1 MSDRKAE
8 LERKKQRLEQMR
20 KERQE
25 KERAR
30 STRQTDEAPKPA
42 QSQDLR
48 AETDELLKD
57 LGIPPSGPKSSSPS
71 PTHSNKSASDTE
83 AKQVIVTTSR
93 KPKVKL
99 SVAKV
104 SETSIP
110 PKENVSYSKETQTAI
125 LEPLDKEGR
134 NPWDY
139 YENLSDGDSS
149 RRGGS
154 QYSSPLH
161 GSHGSPRFI
170 HHDFE
175 WEDEFDDEDEDGETD
190 SMAAQPQTPTSS
202 KMPHVEMVAPKQTQE
217 DLDKKEE
224 KPVPELS
231 EEEKLQILNSEDFQ
245 TFFSKSARL
254 VERMLTEEVDI
265 YTDYSGGDNE
275 GKDDESAGDRLKLNR
290 IFYDERW
297 SKHRTNTSLDWSKQH
312 PELLLAS
319 YNTNEDSPHDPDGVA
334 LIWNMKFKKQTP
346 EYVFHCQSAIM
357 SSCFAEFHPNLIVGG
372 TYSGQIVLWDNRVN
386 KRTPIQR
393 TPLSAAAHTHPVYC
407 VNVVGTQNAHNL
419 ISVSTDGKM
428 CSWSLDMLAQPQ
440 DSMELHFKQSKSV
453 AVTCFS
459 FLSGD
464 VNNFVVGS
472 EECTVYTACRH
483 GSKAGISEG
492 FEGHHGP
499 ITGID
504 CHKVPGQIDFSPYF
518 LTSSFDWTIKLW
530 SIKEQKFLHS
540 FEDNSDYIYD
550 VKWSPTHPALFASAD
565 GNGKLDLWNLNNDT
579 EVPTTSITID
589 NNACLN
595 HVRWHE
601 TGSHIAAGDD
611 IGRIHLYDVAE
622 TVAAPKGNEWSKFAK
637 TLQEMKQQA
646 TEREEE
652 AMSLSTMTSPLR

>member
-99 SVAKV
+99 SVTKV

-125 LEPLDKEGR
+125 LEPLDKEGK

-139 YENLSDGDSS
+139 YVLT
-149 RRGGS
+149 
-154 QYSSPLH
+154 Y
-161 GSHGSPRFI
+161 
-170 HHDFE
+170 
-175 WEDEFDDEDEDGETD
+175 DDPMGHTDEDGAKLIPWQH
-190 SMAAQPQTPTSS
+190 SHRHQHHLRCHMLKWWHQNRR
-202 KMPHVEMVAPKQTQE
+202 
-217 DLDKKEE
+217 KKIWTRR
-224 KPVPELS
+224 K
-231 EEEKLQILNSEDFQ
+231 KNQ

>member
-25 KERAR
+25 KERSR
-30 STRQTDEAPKPA
+30 STRQPEDVPKQA

-57 LGIPPSGPKSSSPS
+57 LGIPPAGSKSSSPS
-71 PTHSNKSASDTE
+71 PTHSNKSTSDSE
-83 AKQVIVTTSR
+83 VKQVIITTSGR
-93 KPKVKL
+93 KPRGKL
-99 SVAKV
+99 SVVKV

-110 PKENVSYSKETQTAI
+110 PKENVAYSKETQTTI
-125 LEPLDKEGR
+125 VEPLDKEGR
-134 NPWDY
+134 SPWEY
-139 YENLSDGDSS
+139 YVLT
-149 RRGGS
+149 
-154 QYSSPLH
+154 Y
-161 GSHGSPRFI
+161 
-170 HHDFE
+170 
-175 WEDEFDDEDEDGETD
+175 DDHLGHTDEDGETD
-190 SMAAQPQTPTSS
+190 SMAAQPHTPTSR
-202 KMPHVEMVAPKQTQE
+202 KMPHVEMVAPKQTKE
-217 DLDKKEE
+217 DLDKNEE
-224 KPVPELS
+224 KQLPELS
-231 EEEKLQILNSEDFQ
+231 EEEKLQILMSDEFQ
-245 TFFSKSARL
+245 SFFNRSTRL
-254 VERMLTEEVDI
+254 IERVLTEDVDI
-265 YTDYSGGDNE
+265 FTDYSGGDNQ
-275 GKDDESAGDRLKLNR
+275 GKDDELAGDRLKLNR
-290 IFYDERW
+290 VFYDERW

-319 YNTNEDSPHDPDGVA
+319 YNSNEDSPHDPDGVA
-334 LIWNMKFKKQTP
+334 LIWNMKYKKTTP
-346 EYVFHCQSAIM
+346 EYVFHCQSPIM

-440 DSMELHFKQSKSV
+440 DSMELHYKQSKSV

-483 GSKAGISEG
+483 GSKAGISDG

-530 SIKEQKFLHS
+530 SIKEQKYLHS
-540 FEDNSDYIYD
+540 FEDNSDYVYD
-550 VKWSPTHPALFASAD
+550 VKWSPTHPALFASVD

-579 EVPTTSITID
+579 EVPTTSVMVD

-595 HVRWHE
+595 HLRWHE

-622 TVAAPKGNEWSKFAK
+622 AVAAPKSNEWSKFAK

-646 TEREEE
+646 AEREEE
-652 AMSLSTMTSPLR
+652 AMSLATMTSPLR

>member
-57 LGIPPSGPKSSSPS
+57 LGIPPSGPKSGSPS

-99 SVAKV
+99 SVTKV

-139 YENLSDGDSS
+139 Y
-149 RRGGS
+149 
-154 QYSSPLH
+154 
-161 GSHGSPRFI
+161 
-170 HHDFE
+170 
-175 WEDEFDDEDEDGETD
+175 DEDGETD

>member
-57 LGIPPSGPKSSSPS
+57 LGIPPSGPKSGSPS

-99 SVAKV
+99 SVTKV

-125 LEPLDKEGR
+125 LEPLDK
-134 NPWDY
+134 
-139 YENLSDGDSS
+139 
-149 RRGGS
+149 
-154 QYSSPLH
+154 
-161 GSHGSPRFI
+161 
-170 HHDFE
+170 
-175 WEDEFDDEDEDGETD
+175 EDEDGETD

-231 EEEKLQILNSEDFQ
+231 EEEKLHILNSEDFQ

>member
-1 MSDRKAE
+1 M
-8 LERKKQRLEQMR
+8 
-20 KERQE
+20 
-25 KERAR
+25 
-30 STRQTDEAPKPA
+30 
-42 QSQDLR
+42 
-48 AETDELLKD
+48 KD
-57 LGIPPSGPKSSSPS
+57 LGIPLAGSKSSSPS
-71 PTHSNKSASDTE
+71 PTHSNKSTSDSE
-83 AKQVIVTTSR
+83 VKQVVVATSR
-93 KPKVKL
+93 KPRTKL
-99 SVAKV
+99 TVVKV
-104 SETSIP
+104 SETNIP
-110 PKENVSYSKETQTAI
+110 PKENVSYSKETQTTI
-125 LEPLDKEGR
+125 VEPLDK
-134 NPWDY
+134 
-139 YENLSDGDSS
+139 
-149 RRGGS
+149 
-154 QYSSPLH
+154 
-161 GSHGSPRFI
+161 
-170 HHDFE
+170 
-175 WEDEFDDEDEDGETD
+175 EDEDGETD
-190 SMAAQPQTPTSS
+190 SMAAQPQTPTSR

-224 KPVPELS
+224 KPLPEFS
-231 EEEKLQILNSEDFQ
+231 EEEKLQIMMSEDFQ
-245 TFFSKSARL
+245 SFFSRSTRL
-254 VERMLTEEVDI
+254 VERVLTEDVDI
-265 YTDYSGGDNE
+265 FTDYSGADNE
-275 GKDDESAGDRLKLNR
+275 GKDDELAGERLKVNR

-297 SKHRTNTSLDWSKQH
+297 SKHRTITSLDWSKQF

-319 YNTNEDSPHDPDGVA
+319 YNSNEESPHDPDGVA
-334 LIWNMKFKKQTP
+334 LIWNMKFKKTTP

-357 SSCFAEFHPNLIVGG
+357 SSSFAEFHPNLIVGG

-393 TPLSAAAHTHPVYC
+393 TPLSASAHTHPVYC

-440 DSMELHFKQSKSV
+440 DSMELHYKQSKSV

-530 SIKEQKFLHS
+530 SIKEQKYLHS
-540 FEDNSDYIYD
+540 FEDNSDYVYD
-550 VKWSPTHPALFASAD
+550 VKWSPTHPALFASVD

-579 EVPTTSITID
+579 EVPTTSVTID

-595 HVRWHE
+595 HLRWHE

-622 TVAAPKGNEWSKFAK
+622 TVAAPKGNEWSRFAK

-652 AMSLSTMTSPLR
+652 AISLANMAAPLR

>member
-8 LERKKQRLEQMR
+8 LERKKHRLEQMR

-30 STRQTDEAPKPA
+30 STRQADDSPKPA

-57 LGIPPSGPKSSSPS
+57 LGIPPAGSKSSSPS
-71 PTHSNKSASDTE
+71 PTHSNKSTSDSE
-83 AKQVIVTTSR
+83 VKQVVVATSR
-93 KPKVKL
+93 KPRTKL
-99 SVAKV
+99 TLVKV
-104 SETSIP
+104 SETNIP
-110 PKENVSYSKETQTAI
+110 PKENVSYSKETQTTI
-125 LEPLDKEGR
+125 VEPLDK
-134 NPWDY
+134 
-139 YENLSDGDSS
+139 
-149 RRGGS
+149 
-154 QYSSPLH
+154 
-161 GSHGSPRFI
+161 
-170 HHDFE
+170 
-175 WEDEFDDEDEDGETD
+175 EDEDGETD
-190 SMAAQPQTPTSS
+190 SMAAQPQTPTSR
-202 KMPHVEMVAPKQTQE
+202 KMPIVEMVAPKQTQE

-224 KPVPELS
+224 KPLPELT
-231 EEEKLQILNSEDFQ
+231 EEERLQIMMSEDFQ
-245 TFFSKSARL
+245 SFFNRSTRL
-254 VERMLTEEVDI
+254 VERVLTEDVDI
-265 YTDYSGGDNE
+265 FTDYSGADNE
-275 GKDDESAGDRLKLNR
+275 GKDDELAGERLKVNR

-297 SKHRTNTSLDWSKQH
+297 SKHRTITSLDWSKQY

-319 YNTNEDSPHDPDGVA
+319 YNSNEESPHDPDGVA
-334 LIWNMKFKKQTP
+334 LLWNMKFKKTTP

-440 DSMELHFKQSKSV
+440 DSMELHYKQSKSV

-530 SIKEQKFLHS
+530 SIKEQKYIHS
-540 FEDNSDYIYD
+540 FEDNSDYVYD
-550 VKWSPTHPALFASAD
+550 VKWSPIHPALFASVD

-579 EVPTTSITID
+579 EVPTTSVTVD

-595 HVRWHE
+595 HLRWHE
-601 TGSHIAAGDD
+601 TGSYIAAGDD

-622 TVAAPKGNEWSKFAK
+622 TVAAPKGNEWSRFAK

-652 AMSLSTMTSPLR
+652 AMSLATMTSPLR

>member
-57 LGIPPSGPKSSSPS
+57 LGIPPSGPKSGSPS

-99 SVAKV
+99 SVTKV

-125 LEPLDKEGR
+125 LEPLDK
-134 NPWDY
+134 
-139 YENLSDGDSS
+139 
-149 RRGGS
+149 
-154 QYSSPLH
+154 
-161 GSHGSPRFI
+161 
-170 HHDFE
+170 
-175 WEDEFDDEDEDGETD
+175 EDEDGETD